1 MGDGTWYRREE
12 RRRGAQR
19 GRTGGGENRATTRWD
34 WGTSRHG
41 VLNHGP
47 TMGSLA
53 TGRQENALKF
63 RTAVRCPQ
71 G

>member
-1 MGDGTWYRREE
+1 MGDGTWHSREG
-12 RRRGAQR
+12 RRRGAQWGMR
-19 GRTGGGENRATTRWD
+19 GGGESRATTPWD

-41 VLNHGP
+41 VVNHGP

-53 TGRQENALKF
+53 MGSRENALNSG
-63 RTAVRCPQ
+63 TAMRCPQ